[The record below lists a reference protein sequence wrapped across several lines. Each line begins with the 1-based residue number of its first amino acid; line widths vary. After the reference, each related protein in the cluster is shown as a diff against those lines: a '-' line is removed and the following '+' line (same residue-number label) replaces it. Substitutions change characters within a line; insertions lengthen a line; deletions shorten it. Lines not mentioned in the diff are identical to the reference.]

1 MQFWC
6 QQTLQKVIRDKGLNA
21 LDDELISL
29 DYPRS
34 PEEVTV
40 AGRVMDSMRQQCVP
54 QIVRAWYDI
63 VSAYQSSDPEMC
75 CAVLETMRRYISL
88 IGIGLI
94 AKDVFMPLLFELIL
108 VKGSSDQPRGA
119 VAGCVLAV
127 ASKRMDPQSK
137 LSLLKSLQISRVF
150 ALVGKDTDSELLSRI
165 AALLIGYAVEALEC
179 YKRLNSEEA
188 KQSAF
193 NLLDEV
199 LPSVFYVTQNC
210 ETETTFSIVHF
221 FGDYVF
227 TLKDLVPLSE
237 KHARHLSQN
246 LELLTRSPPDV
257 TQLFIRNT
265 LGSAVTSSSDRN
277 IEEVEAALSILYA
290 FGKPLGEG
298 ALRSGSGHL
307 SELVPMLLATKF
319 PCHSNRL
326 VVLAYLDTLSRF
338 PNSFRRTHS
347 ISPCFLQLP

>member
-1 MQFWC
+1 
-6 QQTLQKVIRDKGLNA
+6 
-21 LDDELISL
+21 
-29 DYPRS
+29 
-34 PEEVTV
+34 
-40 AGRVMDSMRQQCVP
+40 MDSMRQQCVP

-199 LPSVFYVTQNC
+199 LPSVFYVTQN
-210 ETETTFSIVHF
+210 S
-221 FGDYVF
+221 
-227 TLKDLVPLSE
+227 
-237 KHARHLSQN
+237 
-246 LELLTRSPPDV
+246 PDV